1 MKYIIILFLV
11 MSFISVVM
19 TSYDKLAAKTH
30 RRRIPENTLLILGL
44 LGGAT
49 AMFATM
55 CLIRHK
61 TRHMKFMLILP
72 LMSALH
78 IALIFYLHF
87 NIA

>member
-1 MKYIIILFLV
+1 MKYIVILFLV
-11 MSFISVVM
+11 MSFMSVVM
-19 TSYDKLAAKTH
+19 TSYDKFAAKAH
-30 RRRIPENTLLILGL
+30 KCRIPENTLLLFGL

-61 TRHMKFMLILP
+61 TRHIKFMVVLP

-78 IALIFYLHF
+78 IALVVCFYF